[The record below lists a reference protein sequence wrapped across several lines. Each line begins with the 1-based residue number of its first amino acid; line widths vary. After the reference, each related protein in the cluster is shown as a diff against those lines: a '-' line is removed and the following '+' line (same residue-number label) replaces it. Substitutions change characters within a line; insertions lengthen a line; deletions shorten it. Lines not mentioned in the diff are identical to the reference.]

1 MAKQKI
7 DIGKYTSFA
16 MEGIVMDDHEKQLY
30 KMATDLYMA
39 AHDRAVENGAEED
52 EAHKIATNILV
63 ANYRS
68 DD

>member
-1 MAKQKI
+1 
-7 DIGKYTSFA
+7 
-16 MEGIVMDDHEKQLY
+16 MDDHEKQLY
-30 KMATDLYMA
+30 KMATDLYMT
-39 AHDRAVENGAEED
+39 AHDRAVENGADED